1 MKDDASV
8 WDVVSLGL
16 GIGASAAAVIGAA
29 WGLWLLARR
38 WWDRSFGRRHAQA
51 RILDQL
57 SCSVSMVF
65 IESRLGVPLF
75 ITHPYGDEREE
86 RIYRLS
92 GAWVAIQPKH
102 GAVHLFSITITD
114 PKMYYD
120 ISDMTRGVLKLKL
133 GKDTFAHVNPEY
145 HDSESLWFGT
155 RQAGYLRH
163 YFLGN
168 SSGYLHYWLSFN
180 AIGAGVFPSDEQPY
194 QSGMYGKRGDRPPN
208 STTITANTFTALDGS
223 VEDEKGREVFGP
235 HPDTLRLM
243 WAARKTW
250 Q

>member
-1 MKDDASV
+1 MEQQVNPVGNRCSRRSNATPATRGGVDERRRQLVGCGVAGSGYRSV
-8 WDVVSLGL
+8 CRSSHWRLVGTL
-16 GIGASAAAVIGAA
+16 AV
-29 WGLWLLARR
+29 ARR

-65 IESRLGVPLF
+65 IESQLGVPLF

-180 AIGAGVFPSDEQPY
+180 AVGAGVFPSDEQPY

-208 STTITANTFTALDGS
+208 STTITANTFTALD
-223 VEDEKGREVFGP
+223 
-235 HPDTLRLM
+235 
-243 WAARKTW
+243 
-250 Q
+250 